1 MNSKDKISSQEIVDL
16 VASKA
21 SVSKRAAEEFLKM
34 MITTIEDALL
44 AGESVKIKGFGTFK
58 LQWNE
63 PRKSVNVQTG
73 EDIVIEGYYKVG
85 FAPDSSL
92 KNLVNEP
99 FAHLEPVTLDDDGEP
114 KIEVVNESEE
124 EIPEPL
130 RIFTEQAF
138 EIKNILSEINALSGD
153 SNDDD
158 GDVNDQDDFH
168 YEIDTFDEDDE
179 ESESLVEEVVEEV
192 VKPEVVEMKE
202 DEPEVVEEP
211 KVVNEVEA
219 ATEENKV
226 VAEEVEP
233 LAEIKED
240 VVEENI
246 SIQEATLPTDN
257 SALESDSSAFLEN
270 VKPIRKKKRW
280 LVPVIVLVVV
290 GVVAALYFVYPPV
303 TEFGNETYA
312 TVKDNVSKWLTS
324 ENRNMDEI
332 EAVVI
337 PKDTTEMDS
346 VAIEPVVD
354 SLQILFDTPR
364 VYPEFIASATITK
377 GSRLAWLSKKYYG
390 LSDFWVYIY
399 EANRDR
405 FEDPDKIPEGALIHI
420 PKLDPRLID
429 ASNPRCVENAKKL
442 HDLYV
447 KR

>member
-1 MNSKDKISSQEIVDL
+1 MNSKEKISSQEIVDL
-16 VASKA
+16 VSAKA

-34 MITTIEDALL
+34 MISTIEDALL

-73 EDIVIEGYYKVG
+73 EDIVIEGYYKVS

-92 KNLVNEP
+92 KDLVNEP
-99 FAHLEPVTLDDDGEP
+99 FAHLEPVTLDEDGEP
-114 KIEVVNESEE
+114 KMDVANDSEE

-130 RIFTEQAF
+130 RMFTEQAF
-138 EIKNILSEINALSGD
+138 EIKNILSEINALSAD
-153 SNDDD
+153 SNDNDE

-168 YEIDTFDEDDE
+168 YEIDTFEDDEDDE
-179 ESESLVEEVVEEV
+179 EPESLIEEVVEEV
-192 VKPEVVEMKE
+192 TESQIVETVE
-202 DEPEVVEEP
+202 DEPEIVEEP
-211 KVVNEVEA
+211 TEIKPE
-219 ATEENKV
+219 EENKV
-226 VAEEVEP
+226 EPEYAESSS
-233 LAEIKED
+233 KED
-240 VVEENI
+240 ESIVETNI
-246 SIQEATLPTDN
+246 PQQETVLHPDN
-257 SALESDSSAFLEN
+257 SAIENDSSAFLEKA
-270 VKPIRKKKRW
+270 KPVRKKKRW
-280 LVPVIVLVVV
+280 LIPVILLVII
-290 GVVAALYFVYPPV
+290 GIAAVLYFVYPPV
-303 TEFGNETYA
+303 TDFGNGTYA
-312 TVKDNVSKWLTS
+312 NVKDNVSKWLTTEDKNS
-324 ENRNMDEI
+324 GEI
-332 EAVVI
+332 ETVVV
-337 PKDTTEMDS
+337 PKDTAEVDS
-346 VAIEPVVD
+346 LVTEPVKD

-405 FEDPDKIPEGALIHI
+405 FDDPDKIPEGALIHV

-429 ASNPRCVENAKKL
+429 AFNPRCVENAKKL